1 MNDQATAVDPEDQLA
16 AIFEKQEKAEADPVE
31 EDVGVEEAETTDDES
46 PEAAEEGQA
55 EEDDGEEIEVEGKA
69 YKVDKTLAAKLKAAE
84 SMQRD
89 YTQKTQEAASI
100 RKAAEERIQAAEA
113 MERMRQASFTKA
125 AEAFGIQQRLEAYD
139 ALDWNALFQTDPNT
153 ASAHKHERDTLR
165 EKLQRLNH
173 ESNQAWQAAEQQRQA
188 ALHADRQRTF
198 QEVRKAIPNYDQ
210 ALDDKLGKF
219 VAEVGAPA
227 ETFASSPA
235 LVQLAYEAMKWR
247 ELQASKPALNKRVEG
262 KPPVKVVAARS
273 AQTNQQAAGIEQA
286 KARVKKTGSSADAE
300 DFLTRLFE
308 RKRKR

>member
-31 EDVGVEEAETTDDES
+31 DDAGVEKSEDTEGEASDEVGDDQSED
-46 PEAAEEGQA
+46 EEL
-55 EEDDGEEIEVEGKA
+55 EEVAVDGKA
-69 YKVDKTLAAKLKAAE
+69 YKVDKTLADILKTRE
-84 SMQRD
+84 SMNRD
-89 YTQKTQEAASI
+89 YTEKTQQVAAL

-113 MERMRQASFTKA
+113 VERMRQASFTKA
-125 AEAFGIQQRLEAYD
+125 AEAFGIQQQLEAYD
-139 ALDWNALFQTDPNT
+139 ALDWNQLYQTDPGT
-153 ASAHKHERDTLR
+153 ASAHKHTRDTLR

-173 ESNQAWQAAEQQRQA
+173 ESNQAWQAAEQQRFASLHQA
-188 ALHADRQRTF
+188 KQATF
-198 QEVRKAIPNYDQ
+198 HEVRKAIPAYDQ
-210 ALDDKLGKF
+210 AIDDKLGQL
-219 VAEVGAPA
+219 VQSVGAPA
-227 ETFASSPA
+227 EVFATSPA
-235 LVQLAYEAMKWR
+235 LVQLAYEALKWR

-286 KARVKKTGSSADAE
+286 KARVKKTGSSSDAE